1 MWGIIQRTWVD
12 TKGLRVFYWGFGG
25 VAGIGRKEGDS
36 VNYVSS
42 AALIYQGSQRRGG
55 TERGVATG
63 IGGGRI
69 AGMVAGLGLF
79 AGYIK
84 GDVEDLSSRTTISGI
99 TIGFISVDLIFDEK
113 IAGQVSI

>member
-1 MWGIIQRTWVD
+1 
-12 TKGLRVFYWGFGG
+12 
-25 VAGIGRKEGDS
+25 
-36 VNYVSS
+36 
-42 AALIYQGSQRRGG
+42 
-55 TERGVATG
+55 
-63 IGGGRI
+63 
-69 AGMVAGLGLF
+69 MVAGLGLF